1 VAGPVS
7 TAQLALLDRM
17 FAAFNRHD
25 AAGVVATMTD
35 DVVFDAA
42 AGADVHGT
50 RHTGRAA
57 VQEAFAK
64 LFRDQPDVRWDDVRH
79 LPGEG
84 FAVTTWT
91 LRATRPDGS
100 RIEVE
105 GIDLFTLR
113 DGLVSHKQAFRKER
127 PPLRP

>member
-1 VAGPVS
+1 
-7 TAQLALLDRM
+7 M

-42 AGADVHGT
+42 AGAEVHGT
-50 RHTGRAA
+50 RHIGRAA
-57 VQEAFAK
+57 VEAAFAK
-64 LFRDQPDVRWDDVRH
+64 LFRDQPDVRWDEVRH
-79 LPGEG
+79 YPGDG

-91 LRATRPDGS
+91 LRATRPDGA

-113 DGLVSHKQAFRKER
+113 DGLVSRKRAFRKER
-127 PPLRP
+127 PPLQP